1 MVERLQLTARSVSR
15 TWGKP
20 CANPRFA
27 VQSWRTALGLGRSRF
42 DMDLW
47 RLASAKA
54 SGFASKPIITRSGFP
69 APLRINIHRS
79 HFQQPWLLD
88 SSLCPLG
95 ESANLGGHAK
105 LDTKAGHLVARNR
118 PHMYLQRPLLT
129 PAVTIRSTIS
139 NMAPAQV
146 ALPASLPQA
155 PPPSAAPDSWQ
166 GTQHRDDEPIRT
178 VDALVRHRARLHP
191 DAIIVSYPSS
201 GVDFIDYSMRQLDV
215 FAYRVAR
222 HYQTFIPIRTSSK
235 VSPTTVAV
243 LGPSNFDYL
252 VTMLALTKLGHTVL
266 FLSTRISQL
275 AVESLIETTGATYL
289 LADTRFLQLAS
300 EVQTNNLSLQVSSIA
315 ESSHFDF
322 PIEIHAD
329 TRMDHQLDPA
339 IEEANNIYI
348 IHSSGT

>member
-95 ESANLGGHAK
+95 ESANLGGHVK
-105 LDTKAGHLVARNR
+105 LDTKAGHLVAGNR

-191 DAIIVSYPSS
+191 DAIIVS
-201 GVDFIDYSMRQLDV
+201 
-215 FAYRVAR
+215 YRVAR

-329 TRMDHQLDPA
+329 TRMDYQLDPA